1 MRSCPMVRQTGTL
14 ARAKNGPQPA
24 TPATTHVSRIMSHD
38 VITVRSGTSVD
49 VVAEVMLS
57 RGLSRVPVL
66 DASDHLIGIVSKTD
80 LVAQAHDEG
89 DTLQETSEPS
99 ARDKQLHDLRGFH
112 VHSEGAVVDD
122 VMSQQ
127 VIAIDETATV
137 QRAAQMM
144 VGSRV
149 HGLPVVTAGG
159 RLVGFVSTMDVL
171 AWLSGLR

>member
-1 MRSCPMVRQTGTL
+1 MPAT
-14 ARAKNGPQPA
+14 RAKNGPQPA
-24 TPATTHVSRIMSHD
+24 SAATTHVSAIMSRD

-66 DASDHLIGIVSKTD
+66 DASGHLIGIVSKTD
-80 LVAQAHDEG
+80 LVEQAHDEG
-89 DTLQETSEPS
+89 DTLQETSLPS
-99 ARDKQLHDLRGFH
+99 APGTHLDDLCGFH
-112 VHSEGAVVDD
+112 IQGEGAIVDD

-127 VIAIDETATV
+127 VLAVDETATI
-137 QRAAQMM
+137 QRAAQTM

-149 HGLPVVTAGG
+149 HGLPVVTAAG
-159 RLVGFVSTMDVL
+159 RLAGFVSTMDVL

>member
-1 MRSCPMVRQTGTL
+1 MPAT
-14 ARAKNGPQPA
+14 RAKNGPQPA
-24 TPATTHVSRIMSHD
+24 SAATTHVSRIMSYD

-89 DTLQETSEPS
+89 DTLSEPS
-99 ARDKQLHDLRGFH
+99 AREKQLHDLRGFH
-112 VHSEGAVVDD
+112 VHGEGAVVDD

-127 VIAIDETATV
+127 VIAINETATI
-137 QRAAQMM
+137 QRAAQTM

-149 HGLPVVTAGG
+149 HGLPVVTAAG
-159 RLVGFVSTMDVL
+159 RLAGFVSTMDVL